1 MTKYQREGFRALL
14 FSVFVCLSMGSLTHL
29 ALAKKLAIP
38 FEKYRLDNG
47 MEVILHQDR
56 SVPLVAVNVW
66 YHVGAGDETLGK
78 SGFAHLFEHMLFQ
91 GSENVGED
99 RHFAILKGIGA
110 SRVNGTTNFNRTNYF
125 EQVPANQL
133 ETALWLESDRM
144 GFFLPLLTQKSL
156 DNQIEVVRN
165 ERRQRLDN
173 VPYGKSEQKMFEALY
188 PEAHPYRGMII
199 GYHKDLV
206 NSNLSDITE
215 FYKKWYTP
223 SNATLT
229 LAGDFDIPTAKKL
242 VNKWFGSLPKLPKPA
257 QRTVETPKIS
267 RSRQVVLDQFAKL
280 RRLSYAWHTPAR
292 FSDNDAELKVL
303 ADILASSTGRLF
315 KKLVHSNQLAQK
327 VSAYQWS
334 NQSSGSFFLEV
345 LLKPNADLK
354 VVEATIEQELSSIM
368 ISGVTAQELKRA
380 VTQFESRKVWK
391 LEHLMSRAD
400 ALQSYNHFQNDP
412 GWLQK
417 EMDQYRAITP
427 AKIKGAASKYLTRA
441 HRAEILTLPIQKKV
455 AKKAAKGGQ
464 L

>member
-1 MTKYQREGFRALL
+1 
-14 FSVFVCLSMGSLTHL
+14 
-29 ALAKKLAIP
+29 
-38 FEKYRLDNG
+38 
-47 MEVILHQDR
+47 
-56 SVPLVAVNVW
+56 
-66 YHVGAGDETLGK
+66 
-78 SGFAHLFEHMLFQ
+78 
-91 GSENVGED
+91 
-99 RHFAILKGIGA
+99 
-110 SRVNGTTNFNRTNYF
+110 
-125 EQVPANQL
+125 
-133 ETALWLESDRM
+133 
-144 GFFLPLLTQKSL
+144 
-156 DNQIEVVRN
+156 
-165 ERRQRLDN
+165 
-173 VPYGKSEQKMFEALY
+173 MFEALY

-345 LLKPNADLK
+345 LLKPNAHD
-354 VVEATIEQELSSIM
+354 
-368 ISGVTAQELKRA
+368 G
-380 VTQFESRKVWK
+380 
-391 LEHLMSRAD
+391 
-400 ALQSYNHFQNDP
+400 
-412 GWLQK
+412 
-417 EMDQYRAITP
+417 
-427 AKIKGAASKYLTRA
+427 
-441 HRAEILTLPIQKKV
+441 
-455 AKKAAKGGQ
+455 
-464 L
+464 